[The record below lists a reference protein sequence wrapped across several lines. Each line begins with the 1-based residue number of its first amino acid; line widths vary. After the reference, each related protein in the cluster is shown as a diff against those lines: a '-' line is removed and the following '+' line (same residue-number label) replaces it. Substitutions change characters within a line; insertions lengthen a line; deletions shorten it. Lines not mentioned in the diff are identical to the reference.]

1 MKDYYVGFDIGTESV
16 GWAVSDFT
24 TIYVNSMG
32 SLCGAMNSLMN
43 VILLLTGEL
52 SEILEKELIERSKE
66 LHGYKCCLTR
76 KYPK

>member
-1 MKDYYVGFDIGTESV
+1 MKDYYVGFD
-16 GWAVSDFT
+16 
-24 TIYVNSMG
+24 
-32 SLCGAMNSLMN
+32 MN

-66 LHGYKCCLTR
+66 LHGYNCCLTR